1 MEITIK
7 AQCPNCKEDIVF
19 SHESKVLEN
28 EKKVDT
34 FNEYIRR
41 QNEEALM
48 GDSFFNIMK
57 KATLNQNDFFDDLYK
72 IVGMKAV
79 KAHGLPKSVRLVQNY
94 FDNLRFK
101 IKATDD
107 PRELLRISIK
117 LAKAK
122 AVVSKEVQQ
131 EIKKQK
137 PRVLAM
143 IKKRVKELS
152 RKNKK

>member
-7 AQCPNCKEDIVF
+7 AQCPNCREDIVF
-19 SHESKVLEN
+19 RHESKVSGSDAKKEAFQE
-28 EKKVDT
+28 EK
-34 FNEYIRR
+34 
-41 QNEEALM
+41 LM

-79 KAHGLPKSVRLVQNY
+79 KAHGLPKSVRLIQNY

-101 IKATDD
+101 IKAT
-107 PRELLRISIK
+107 K
-117 LAKAK
+117 T
-122 AVVSKEVQQ
+122 VVSKEVQE

-137 PRVLAM
+137 PRVLAL
-143 IKKRVKELS
+143 IKKRVKEL
-152 RKNKK
+152 NKKKRKIQ

>member
-7 AQCPNCKEDIVF
+7 AQCPNCREDIVF
-19 SHESKVLEN
+19 RHESKVSGSDAKKEAFQE
-28 EKKVDT
+28 EK
-34 FNEYIRR
+34 
-41 QNEEALM
+41 LM

-79 KAHGLPKSVRLVQNY
+79 KAHGLPKSIRLVQNY
-94 FDNLRFK
+94 FDNLRLK

-107 PRELLRISIK
+107 PRELLRISNK
-117 LAKAK
+117 LAKAN
-122 AVVSKEVQQ
+122 AVVSKEVQE

-137 PRVLAM
+137 PRVLAL
-143 IKKRVKELS
+143 IKKRVKEL
-152 RKNKK
+152 NKKKRKI

>member
-7 AQCPNCKEDIVF
+7 AQCPNCKEDIIF
-19 SHESKVLEN
+19 RHESKVLESDAKKEAFQE
-28 EKKVDT
+28 EK
-34 FNEYIRR
+34 
-41 QNEEALM
+41 LM

-94 FDNLRFK
+94 FDNLRLK

-107 PRELLRISIK
+107 PRELLRISNK
-117 LAKAK
+117 LAKAN
-122 AVVSKEVQQ
+122 AVVSKEVQE

-137 PRVLAM
+137 PRVLAL
-143 IKKRVKELS
+143 IKKRVKEL
-152 RKNKK
+152 NKKAYK

>member
-7 AQCPNCKEDIVF
+7 AQCPNCRESIVF
-19 SHESKVLEN
+19 RHESKVLEN
-28 EKKVDT
+28 EKGKDT
-34 FNEYIRR
+34 FNE
-41 QNEEALM
+41 EDLM

-57 KATLNQNDFFDDLYK
+57 KATLNHNDFYDELYK

-79 KAHGLPKSVRLVQNY
+79 KAHGLPKSVKLIQNY

-107 PRELLRISIK
+107 PRELLRLSNK

-122 AVVSKEVQQ
+122 AVVSKDVQE

-137 PRVLAM
+137 PRVLAS
-143 IKKRVKELS
+143 IKKRVKELD
-152 RKNKK
+152 KKKKK

>member
-7 AQCPNCKEDIVF
+7 AQCPNCREEIAF
-19 SHESKVLEN
+19 RHESKVLESDAKKEAFQE
-28 EKKVDT
+28 EK
-34 FNEYIRR
+34 
-41 QNEEALM
+41 LM

-79 KAHGLPKSVRLVQNY
+79 KAYGLPKSVRLIQNY

-107 PRELLRISIK
+107 PRKLLKLSSK

-122 AVVSKEVQQ
+122 AVVSKEVQE

-137 PRVLAM
+137 PRVLAL
-143 IKKRVKELS
+143 IKKRVKEL
-152 RKNKK
+152 NKKAYK